1 MIISMEN
8 ISRIYNG
15 NTVLDRVALT
25 IEDNDRIGLVGPNG
39 CGKSTLL
46 RIITGG
52 EEYESLPEP
61 DIPAF
66 AVRRGASIG
75 YLAQNTGLDRSS
87 TVMEEMQSV
96 FAHVHE
102 IWDEMKELEKRIA
115 ADPNDAAAVAEY
127 AAKTAEYEAKDGYL
141 ADVNIKKVL
150 TGMGFGEDTYNRVI
164 STLSGGEKTRLAIT
178 RLLLENP
185 DLLILDEPTN
195 HLDFE
200 TIMWLEGYLSEYK
213 GALLIVSHDRYFLD
227 KLCTSICDI
236 ERSRLRRWKG
246 NYTAYVKLKK
256 EDNERRLKE
265 YEAQQAEIAKLKDFV
280 DRNIV
285 RASTS
290 NMAKSRQKKLD
301 SMELVEKPVM
311 YTKSAGIRFEYDIEP
326 PLDVLFVK
334 DCELKAGDKLLA
346 ENIGFDVRRGDRIG
360 IVGANGIG
368 KSTLLKLI
376 QGIYPHTKGK
386 IFWNKNIKVSYFDQ
400 ENAQL
405 HPELTLIDE
414 IHSRYR
420 GMADEQ
426 IRKLLGMVRLTGE
439 NVFKRVGVVSGGERA
454 KLCFALMMLERG
466 NVLILDEPTNHLDID
481 TRDVLE
487 DALSD
492 YTGTL
497 IFVSHDRYLLNK
509 LAGRIFEIDKN
520 GMNIYECGFDEYISR
535 KNAARQEIKVSAPK
549 KTDNGFRSKQQ
560 RSDDA
565 KRRARIRELEKLI
578 DELEVKMSA
587 LEDDMKDPEIAGDY
601 VRLNEKCTEYEQ
613 LKHLS
618 SEYSDEWLELSEE

>member
-200 TIMWLEGYLSEYK
+200 TIMWLEGYLTEYK